1 MKTQAIL
8 LAAALALSG
17 CAVAALGAGGG
28 VIAHSVMQERST
40 MNALNDNVIE
50 AELAN
55 ALLNDSR
62 QLFGDVGVKVVEGR
76 VVLTGSVPTRED
88 KITATRIA
96 WETEGVTDVAD
107 ELTVGEDGSAMDYL
121 RDARISNTLRFALLR
136 DGKVRSGNYNVETV
150 DGVVYLTGLARSK
163 SELERVAWRARRV
176 KGVER
181 VVSHVLTIDDPR
193 RTRTLAAAG

>member
-28 VIAHSVMQERST
+28 VVAHSVMQERST

-50 AELAN
+50 VELAN
-55 ALLNDSR
+55 ALLNHSR
-62 QLFGDVGVKVVEGR
+62 ELFGDVGVKVVEGR

-88 KITATRIA
+88 KVAATRIA

-107 ELTVGEDGSAMDYL
+107 ELTVGEGGGVGEYL
-121 RDARISNTLRFALLR
+121 RDARISNTLRIALLR

-176 KGVER
+176 EGVER

-193 RTRTLAAAG
+193 RTRSLAAAG

>member
-1 MKTQAIL
+1 MKTQAML

-28 VIAHSVMQERST
+28 VVAHSVMQERST

-50 AELAN
+50 VELAN
-55 ALLNDSR
+55 ALLNHSR

-76 VVLTGSVPTRED
+76 VVLTGTVPTRED
-88 KITATRIA
+88 KVAATRIA

-107 ELTVGEDGSAMDYL
+107 ELTVGEGGGVGDYL
-121 RDARISNTLRFALLR
+121 RDARISNTLRIALLR

-176 KGVER
+176 EGVER

-193 RTRTLAAAG
+193 RTRSLAAAG